1 MNDYELRLAY
11 GALTNEIMTKIMEQR
26 KGAQKQYEEFARTS
40 AAAVALGAMRPSD
53 VLKDYQRM
61 QLMENLGLIK
71 LIEEM
76 VKQEKELEGA

>member
-1 MNDYELRLAY
+1 MNEYELRLAY
-11 GALTNEIMTKIMEQR
+11 GALANEIMTKIMQQR
-26 KGAQKQYEEFARTS
+26 KESQQQYEEFART
-40 AAAVALGAMRPSD
+40 ATAAVALGAMRPSD
-53 VLKDYQRM
+53 ILKDYQRM